1 MARGISR
8 KPKVNKTYTL
18 ELDTVQI
25 LENYC
30 AASDNWDK
38 RVSRSSVVNSAIR
51 WYLQGDTADLVASQ
65 EALIAKV
72 RDLALANDRAR
83 ENPARL
89 SWWRRL
95 LGLN

>member
-8 KPKVNKTYTL
+8 KPKVNNTYTI
-18 ELDTVQI
+18 EMETAQI
-25 LENYC
+25 LEKYC
-30 AASDNWDK
+30 AASDTWDK
-38 RVSRSSVVNSAIR
+38 RISRSSVVNSAIK

-72 RDLALANDRAR
+72 RELSMS
-83 ENPARL
+83 RL
-89 SWWRRL
+89 EMDQTRPWWRRL

>member
-18 ELDTVQI
+18 ELETAQI
-25 LENYC
+25 LEKYC
-30 AASDNWDK
+30 AASDTWDK
-38 RVSRSSVVNSAIR
+38 KVSRSSVVNSAIK
-51 WYLQGDTADLVASQ
+51 WYLQGNTADLVASQ

-72 RDLALANDRAR
+72 RELALAKEELISGR
-83 ENPARL
+83 

>member
-8 KPKVNKTYTL
+8 KPRVNKTYTL
-18 ELDTVQI
+18 ELETAQI
-25 LENYC
+25 LEKYC
-30 AASDNWDK
+30 AASDTWDK
-38 RVSRSSVVNSAIR
+38 KVSRSSVVNSAIK

-72 RDLALANDRAR
+72 RELAMAKDDLYRAR
-83 ENPARL
+83 

>member
-18 ELDTVQI
+18 ELETAQI
-25 LENYC
+25 IEKYC
-30 AASDNWDK
+30 AASDTWDK
-38 RVSRSSVVNSAIR
+38 KVSRSSVVNSAIK
-51 WYLQGDTADLVASQ
+51 WYLQGNTADLVASQ

-72 RDLALANDRAR
+72 RELALAKEDLISGR
-83 ENPARL
+83 

>member
-18 ELDTVQI
+18 ELETAQI
-25 LENYC
+25 LEKYC
-30 AASDNWDK
+30 AASDTWDK
-38 RVSRSSVVNSAIR
+38 KVSRSSVVNSAIK
-51 WYLQGDTADLVASQ
+51 WYLQGNTADLVASQ

-72 RDLALANDRAR
+72 RELALAKEDLINGRA
-83 ENPARL
+83 
-89 SWWRRL
+89 WWRRL

>member
-18 ELDTVQI
+18 ELETAQI
-25 LENYC
+25 LEKYC
-30 AASDNWDK
+30 AASDTWDK
-38 RVSRSSVVNSAIR
+38 KVSRSSVVNSAIK
-51 WYLQGDTADLVASQ
+51 WYLQGNTADLVASQ

-72 RDLALANDRAR
+72 RELALAKEDLISGR
-83 ENPARL
+83 

>member
-18 ELDTVQI
+18 ELETAQI
-25 LENYC
+25 LEKYC
-30 AASDNWDK
+30 AASDTWDK
-38 RVSRSSVVNSAIR
+38 KVSRSSVVNSAIK
-51 WYLQGDTADLVASQ
+51 WYLQGNTADLVAAQ

-72 RDLALANDRAR
+72 RELALAKEDLISGR
-83 ENPARL
+83 

>member
-18 ELDTVQI
+18 EMDTVQI
-25 LENYC
+25 LEKYC
-30 AASDNWDK
+30 AASDTWDK
-38 RVSRSSVVNSAIR
+38 SISRSSVVNSAIR

-65 EALIAKV
+65 EKLMAKV
-72 RDLALANDRAR
+72 RELAMAKDDLLTPKR
-83 ENPARL
+83 
-89 SWWRRL
+89 SWWKRL

>member
-1 MARGISR
+1 MSRGIAR

-18 ELDTVQI
+18 ELDTVRI

-30 AASDNWDK
+30 AASDTWDK
-38 RVSRSSVVNSAIR
+38 KISRSSVVNSAIR
-51 WYLQGDTADLVASQ
+51 WYLQGDTADLVDSQ
-65 EALIAKV
+65 EKLIAKV
-72 RDLALANDRAR
+72 RELALAKDDLINGR
-83 ENPARL
+83 

>member
-1 MARGISR
+1 MARGISK

-18 ELDTVQI
+18 EIETVQI
-25 LENYC
+25 LEKYC
-30 AASDNWDK
+30 AASDTWDK
-38 RVSRSSVVNSAIR
+38 RISRSRVVNNAIK

-65 EALIAKV
+65 EKLMAKV
-72 RDLALANDRAR
+72 RELAMAKQDLLTPKR
-83 ENPARL
+83 